1 MSERGFGFRPEDP
14 DDGDSSSDSPQNPA
28 QGSGAG
34 GGAGDVPG
42 GGSGGFPGIPG
53 MPGMPGM
60 PEGFPFNLT
69 GPGGQPMDI
78 GAALQQL
85 GQLLSWQGGPVNW
98 DLARQ
103 AARQLVA
110 AQGDDPSVGPSG
122 SDAVREAIRL
132 ADLWLDGATGF
143 PAATTSVQA
152 WSRAEW
158 VEGTLDGWK
167 RLVEPVAE
175 QVVASMG
182 NALPAEAAAMAGPL
196 VGVMRQLGMSLWGA
210 QVGQGL
216 GHLATEVIGVTDIG
230 IPLTDAGHVAMLPR
244 NIAAFGEG
252 LGVDESDVRLYLALR
267 EAARHRL
274 HAHAPWLRGHVISLV
289 ESFAR
294 GITIDTSRIE
304 SAVSELDPTRPE
316 ALQQAFESGLFEP
329 ERTPE
334 QQATLDRLEVALAT
348 IEGWTEDVVTQ
359 AALDRLPSADAL
371 REMVRRAR
379 AAGGPAE
386 DTFATLVGLEMRPRR
401 ARDAANLFAV
411 LRTQQGTDARDGVWG
426 HPDLMPDATDLD
438 DPLGYAERRGNP
450 LEIEDE

>member
-1 MSERGFGFRPEDP
+1 MSTNPFGFRP
-14 DDGDSSSDSPQNPA
+14 DDDDEPE
-28 QGSGAG
+28 GSTGGEGA
-34 GGAGDVPG
+34 
-42 GGSGGFPGIPG
+42 SGQGFPGIPG
-53 MPGMPGM
+53 LPGMAG
-60 PEGFPFNLT
+60 GLPFNLT
-69 GPGGQPMDI
+69 GPDGQPLDI

-98 DLARQ
+98 DLASQ
-103 AARQLVA
+103 AARQTVA
-110 AQGDDPSVGPSG
+110 AQPDPSVGSR
-122 SDAVREAIRL
+122 DATAVTEAVRL
-132 ADLWLDGATGF
+132 ADLWLDSATDM
-143 PAATTSVQA
+143 PSATSAVHA

-158 VEGTLDGWK
+158 IEGTLAGWK

-196 VGVMRQLGMSLWGA
+196 VGVLRQVGMSLWGA

-230 IPLTDAGHVAMLPR
+230 IPLTEAGRVALVPR
-244 NIAAFGEG
+244 NITEFGAG
-252 LGVDESDVRLYLALR
+252 LGLDDSDVRIYLAMR

-274 HAHAPWLRGHVISLV
+274 HAHAPWLSGHVISLV
-289 ESFAR
+289 EAFAR
-294 GITIDTSRIE
+294 GITIDTSRLE
-304 SAVSELDPTRPE
+304 SAMRDLDPSQPE

-329 ERTPE
+329 ERTPQ

-348 IEGWTEDVVTQ
+348 IEGWVDDVVTQ
-359 AALDRLPSADAL
+359 AAEGRLPAAEAL
-371 REMVRRAR
+371 RETVRRAR

-401 ARDAANLFAV
+401 ARDAANLFAI
-411 LRTQQGTDARDGVWG
+411 LRTQQGTDARDAVWG
-426 HPDLMPDATDLD
+426 HPDLMPDAADLD

-450 LEIEDE
+450 LELPPEG

>member
-1 MSERGFGFRPEDP
+1 MGNSSFGFSDDDP
-14 DDGDSSSDSPQNPA
+14 DETDSSSEPSGIPPEGQGA
-28 QGSGAG
+28 GAGQGSGQG
-34 GGAGDVPG
+34 PI
-42 GGSGGFPGIPG
+42 GFPGFGG
-53 MPGMPGM
+53 MPD
-60 PEGFPFNLT
+60 GFPFNLT

-110 AQGDDPSVGPSG
+110 AEGDDPSVSS
-122 SDAVREAIRL
+122 SDAEAIREAIRL
-132 ADLWLDGATGF
+132 GDLWLDSATDF
-143 PAATTSVQA
+143 PAATSSVQA

-158 VEGTLDGWK
+158 VEGTIDGWS

-196 VGVMRQLGMSLWGA
+196 VGVMRQVGMSLWGA

-230 IPLTDAGHVAMLPR
+230 IPLTEAGQVAMLPR
-244 NIAAFGEG
+244 NVAAFGEG
-252 LGVDESDVRLYLALR
+252 LGVDEADVRLYLALR

-274 HAHAPWLRGHVISLV
+274 HAHAPWLRGHVINLV
-289 ESFAR
+289 EGFAR

-304 SAVSELDPTRPE
+304 SAVTDLDPTKPE
-316 ALQQAFESGLFEP
+316 ALQQALESGLFEP

-348 IEGWTEDVVTQ
+348 IEGWVEDVVTQ
-359 AALDRLPSADAL
+359 AADGRLPSADAL

-401 ARDAANLFAV
+401 ARDAANLFAI
-411 LRTQQGTDARDGVWG
+411 LRTQQGIDARDAVWG
-426 HPDLMPDATDLD
+426 HPDLMPDASDLD
-438 DPLGYAERRGNP
+438 DPLGYSERRGNP
-450 LEIEDE
+450 LELGE

>member
-1 MSERGFGFRPEDP
+1 MSDSSFGFRPDDPEDP
-14 DDGDSSSDSPQNPA
+14 DSSG
-28 QGSGAG
+28 GSAG
-34 GGAGDVPG
+34 SE
-42 GGSGGFPGIPG
+42 GGSGGPSGGMPPIPG
-53 MPGMPGM
+53 FPGM
-60 PEGFPFNLT
+60 PEGFPGGLPFNLT
-69 GPGGQPMDI
+69 GPGGQPLDI

-103 AARQLVA
+103 AARSTVA
-110 AQGDDPSVGPSG
+110 TESDPSVTS
-122 SDAVREAIRL
+122 SERDAVVDAIRL
-132 ADLWLDGATGF
+132 ADLWLDGATDF
-143 PAATTSVQA
+143 PTATSSVRA

-158 VEGTLDGWK
+158 IEGTVEGWK
-167 RLVEPVAE
+167 LLVEPVAE

-196 VGVMRQLGMSLWGA
+196 VGVIRQLGMSLWGA

-230 IPLTDAGHVAMLPR
+230 IPLTDPGQVALLPR
-244 NIAAFGEG
+244 NIAEFGEG
-252 LGVDESDVRLYLALR
+252 LGVEASDVRLYLALR

-289 ESFAR
+289 EAFAR
-294 GITIDTSRIE
+294 GITIDTSGIE
-304 SAVSELDPTRPE
+304 SAVRDLDPTRPE

-348 IEGWTEDVVTQ
+348 IEGWVDDVVTQ
-359 AALDRLPSADAL
+359 AAEGRLPSADAL
-371 REMVRRAR
+371 RETVRRAR

-401 ARDAANLFAV
+401 ARDASNLFAI
-411 LRTQQGTDARDGVWG
+411 LRTQQGTEARDAVWG
-426 HPDLMPDATDLD
+426 HPDLLPDATDLD

-450 LEIEDE
+450 LELPDDS

>member
-1 MSERGFGFRPEDP
+1 MSTNPFGFRP
-14 DDGDSSSDSPQNPA
+14 DDDDEPE
-28 QGSGAG
+28 GSTGGEGA
-34 GGAGDVPG
+34 
-42 GGSGGFPGIPG
+42 SGQGFPGIPG
-53 MPGMPGM
+53 LPGMAG
-60 PEGFPFNLT
+60 GLPFNLT
-69 GPGGQPMDI
+69 GPDGQPLDI

-98 DLARQ
+98 DLASQ
-103 AARQLVA
+103 AARQTVA
-110 AQGDDPSVGPSG
+110 AQPDPSVGSR
-122 SDAVREAIRL
+122 DATAVTEAVRL
-132 ADLWLDGATGF
+132 ADLWLDSATDM
-143 PAATTSVQA
+143 PSATSAVHA

-158 VEGTLDGWK
+158 IEGTLAGWK

-196 VGVMRQLGMSLWGA
+196 VGVLRQVGMSLWGA

-230 IPLTDAGHVAMLPR
+230 IPLTEAGRVALVPR
-244 NIAAFGEG
+244 NITEFGAG
-252 LGVDESDVRLYLALR
+252 LGLDDSDVRIYLAMR

-274 HAHAPWLRGHVISLV
+274 HAHAPWLSGHVISLV
-289 ESFAR
+289 EAFAR
-294 GITIDTSRIE
+294 GITIDTSRLE
-304 SAVSELDPTRPE
+304 SAMRDLDPSQPE

-329 ERTPE
+329 ERTPQ

-348 IEGWTEDVVTQ
+348 IEGWVDDVVTQ
-359 AALDRLPSADAL
+359 AAEGRLPAAEAL
-371 REMVRRAR
+371 RETVRRAR

-401 ARDAANLFAV
+401 ARDAANLFAI
-411 LRTQQGTDARDGVWG
+411 LRTQQGTEARDAVWG
-426 HPDLMPDATDLD
+426 HPDLMPDAADLD

-450 LEIEDE
+450 LELPPEG

>member
-1 MSERGFGFRPEDP
+1 M
-14 DDGDSSSDSPQNPA
+14 
-28 QGSGAG
+28 
-34 GGAGDVPG
+34 
-42 GGSGGFPGIPG
+42 
-53 MPGMPGM
+53 
-60 PEGFPFNLT
+60 
-69 GPGGQPMDI
+69 
-78 GAALQQL
+78 
-85 GQLLSWQGGPVNW
+85 
-98 DLARQ
+98 
-103 AARQLVA
+103 
-110 AQGDDPSVGPSG
+110 
-122 SDAVREAIRL
+122 REAIRL
-132 ADLWLDGATGF
+132 ADLWLDEATGF
-143 PAATTSVQA
+143 PAAATSVQA

-158 VEGTLDGWK
+158 VEGTIDGWT

-230 IPLTDAGHVAMLPR
+230 IPLTEAGQVAMLPR

-274 HAHAPWLRGHVISLV
+274 HAHAPWLRGHVINLV
-289 ESFAR
+289 EGFAR

-304 SAVSELDPTRPE
+304 SAVSDLDPTKPE

-334 QQATLDRLEVALAT
+334 QQATLDRLEVALAA
-348 IEGWTEDVVTQ
+348 IEGWTDDVVTQ
-359 AALDRLPSADAL
+359 AAQERLPSAEAL

-401 ARDAANLFAV
+401 ARDAANLFAI
-411 LRTQQGTDARDGVWG
+411 LRTQQGNDSRDAVWG

>member
-1 MSERGFGFRPEDP
+1 MSTNPFGFRP
-14 DDGDSSSDSPQNPA
+14 DDDDEPE
-28 QGSGAG
+28 GSTGGEGA
-34 GGAGDVPG
+34 
-42 GGSGGFPGIPG
+42 SGQGFPGIPG
-53 MPGMPGM
+53 LPGMAG
-60 PEGFPFNLT
+60 GLPFNLT
-69 GPGGQPMDI
+69 GPDGQPLDI

-98 DLARQ
+98 DLASQ
-103 AARQLVA
+103 AARQTVA
-110 AQGDDPSVGPSG
+110 AQPDPSVGSR
-122 SDAVREAIRL
+122 DAAAVTEAVRL
-132 ADLWLDGATGF
+132 ADLWLDSATDM
-143 PAATTSVQA
+143 PSATSAVHA

-158 VEGTLDGWK
+158 IEGTLAGWK

-196 VGVMRQLGMSLWGA
+196 VGVLRQVGMSLWGA

-230 IPLTDAGHVAMLPR
+230 IPLTEAGRVALVPR
-244 NIAAFGEG
+244 NITEFGAG
-252 LGVDESDVRLYLALR
+252 LGLDDSDVRIYLAMR

-274 HAHAPWLRGHVISLV
+274 HAHAPWLSGHVISLV
-289 ESFAR
+289 EAFAR
-294 GITIDTSRIE
+294 GITIDTSRLE
-304 SAVSELDPTRPE
+304 SAMRDLDPSQPE

-329 ERTPE
+329 ERTPQ

-348 IEGWTEDVVTQ
+348 IEGWVDDVVTQ
-359 AALDRLPSADAL
+359 AAEGRLPAAEAL
-371 REMVRRAR
+371 RETVRRAR

-401 ARDAANLFAV
+401 ARDAANLFAI
-411 LRTQQGTDARDGVWG
+411 LRTQQGTDARDAVWG
-426 HPDLMPDATDLD
+426 HPDLMPDAADLD

-450 LEIEDE
+450 LELPPEG

>member
-1 MSERGFGFRPEDP
+1 MSTNPFGFRP
-14 DDGDSSSDSPQNPA
+14 DDDDEPE
-28 QGSGAG
+28 GSTGGEGA
-34 GGAGDVPG
+34 
-42 GGSGGFPGIPG
+42 SGQGFPGIPG
-53 MPGMPGM
+53 LPGMAG
-60 PEGFPFNLT
+60 GLPFNLT
-69 GPGGQPMDI
+69 GPDGQPLDI

-98 DLARQ
+98 DLASQ
-103 AARQLVA
+103 AARQTVA
-110 AQGDDPSVGPSG
+110 AQPDPSVGTR
-122 SDAVREAIRL
+122 DATAVTEAVRL
-132 ADLWLDGATGF
+132 ADLWLDSATDM
-143 PAATTSVQA
+143 PSATSAVHA

-158 VEGTLDGWK
+158 IEGTLAGWK

-196 VGVMRQLGMSLWGA
+196 VGVLRQVGMSLWGA

-230 IPLTDAGHVAMLPR
+230 IPLTEAGRVALVPR
-244 NIAAFGEG
+244 NITEFGAG
-252 LGVDESDVRLYLALR
+252 LGLDDSDVRIYLAMR

-274 HAHAPWLRGHVISLV
+274 HAHAPWLSGHVISLV
-289 ESFAR
+289 EAFAR
-294 GITIDTSRIE
+294 GITIDTSRLE
-304 SAVSELDPTRPE
+304 SAMRDLDPSQPE

-329 ERTPE
+329 ERTPQ

-348 IEGWTEDVVTQ
+348 IEGWVDDVVTQ
-359 AALDRLPSADAL
+359 AAEGRLPAAEAL
-371 REMVRRAR
+371 RETVRRAR

-401 ARDAANLFAV
+401 ARDAANLFAI
-411 LRTQQGTDARDGVWG
+411 LRTQQGTEARDAVWG
-426 HPDLMPDATDLD
+426 HPDLMPDAADLD

-450 LEIEDE
+450 LELPPEG

>member
-1 MSERGFGFRPEDP
+1 MSDVPFGFRP
-14 DDGDSSSDSPQNPA
+14 DDDEPEGTPE
-28 QGSGAG
+28 G
-34 GGAGDVPG
+34 GGKQ
-42 GGSGGFPGIPG
+42 PGIPG
-53 MPGMPGM
+53 MPGMPNM

-98 DLARQ
+98 DLAQQ
-103 AARQLVA
+103 AARQTVA
-110 AQGDDPSVGPSG
+110 GQPDPSVSS
-122 SDAVREAIRL
+122 SDRAGVTEAIRL
-132 ADLWLDGATGF
+132 ADLWLDGATDF
-143 PAATTSVQA
+143 PAATRSVKA

-158 VEGTLDGWK
+158 IEGTLPGWK
-167 RLVEPVAE
+167 KLVEPVAE
-175 QVVASMG
+175 QVVTAMG
-182 NALPAEAAAMAGPL
+182 QAIPAEAAAMAGPL
-196 VGVMRQLGMSLWGA
+196 VGVMRQVGMSLWGA

-230 IPLTDAGHVAMLPR
+230 IPLTEPGQVAMLPR
-244 NIAAFGEG
+244 NVAAFGEG
-252 LGVDESDVRLYLALR
+252 LGLEATDIRLYLALR

-289 ESFAR
+289 EAFAR
-294 GITIDTSRIE
+294 GITIDTSRLE
-304 SAVSELDPTRPE
+304 SAVRDLDPSKPE
-316 ALQQAFESGLFEP
+316 ALQEAFESGLFEP
-329 ERTPE
+329 QRTPE

-348 IEGWTEDVVTQ
+348 IEGWVDDVVTQ
-359 AALDRLPSADAL
+359 AAEGRLPAAEAL
-371 REMVRRAR
+371 RESVRRAR

-401 ARDAANLFAV
+401 ARDASNLFAI
-411 LRTQQGTDARDGVWG
+411 LRTQQGAEARDGVWG

-450 LEIEDE
+450 LELPPDA

>member
-1 MSERGFGFRPEDP
+1 MSTNPFGFRP
-14 DDGDSSSDSPQNPA
+14 DDDDEPE
-28 QGSGAG
+28 GSTGGEGA
-34 GGAGDVPG
+34 
-42 GGSGGFPGIPG
+42 SGQGFPGIPG
-53 MPGMPGM
+53 LPGMAG
-60 PEGFPFNLT
+60 GLPFNLT
-69 GPGGQPMDI
+69 GPDGQPLDI

-98 DLARQ
+98 DLASQ
-103 AARQLVA
+103 AARQTVA
-110 AQGDDPSVGPSG
+110 AQPDPSVGSR
-122 SDAVREAIRL
+122 DATAVTEAVRL
-132 ADLWLDGATGF
+132 ADLWLDSATDM
-143 PAATTSVQA
+143 PSATSAVHA

-158 VEGTLDGWK
+158 IEGTLPGWK

-196 VGVMRQLGMSLWGA
+196 VGVLRQVGMSLWGA

-230 IPLTDAGHVAMLPR
+230 IPLTEAGRVALVPR
-244 NIAAFGEG
+244 NITEFGAG
-252 LGVDESDVRLYLALR
+252 LGLDDSDVRIYLAMR

-274 HAHAPWLRGHVISLV
+274 HAHAPWLSGHVISLV
-289 ESFAR
+289 EAFAR
-294 GITIDTSRIE
+294 GITIDTSRLE
-304 SAVSELDPTRPE
+304 SAMRDLDPSQPE

-329 ERTPE
+329 ERTPQ

-348 IEGWTEDVVTQ
+348 IEGWVDDVVTQ
-359 AALDRLPSADAL
+359 AAEGRLPAAEAL
-371 REMVRRAR
+371 RETVRRAR

-401 ARDAANLFAV
+401 ARDAANLFAI
-411 LRTQQGTDARDGVWG
+411 LRTQQGTEARDAVWG
-426 HPDLMPDATDLD
+426 HPDLMPDAADLD

-450 LEIEDE
+450 LELPPEG

>member
-1 MSERGFGFRPEDP
+1 MSDSGFGFRPEDP
-14 DDGDSSSDSPQNPA
+14 EDPERSRDGETS
-28 QGSGAG
+28 G
-34 GGAGDVPG
+34 GGSVDPSGGSAGVPGFPGVPG
-42 GGSGGFPGIPG
+42 GF
-53 MPGMPGM
+53 PGM

-103 AARQLVA
+103 AARSTAA
-110 AQGDDPSVGPSG
+110 AQSDPSVTS
-122 SDAVREAIRL
+122 SQRDAVVDAIRL
-132 ADLWLDGATGF
+132 ADLWLDQATDF
-143 PAATTSVQA
+143 PTATSSVRA

-158 VEGTLDGWK
+158 IEGTVDGWK
-167 RLVEPVAE
+167 LLVEPVAE

-182 NALPAEAAAMAGPL
+182 KALPAEAAAMAGPL

-216 GHLATEVIGVTDIG
+216 GHLSTEVIGVTDIG
-230 IPLTDAGHVAMLPR
+230 IPLTEAGQVAMIPH

-252 LGVDESDVRLYLALR
+252 LGVPDSDVRLYLALR

-289 ESFAR
+289 EAFAR

-304 SAVSELDPTRPE
+304 SAVRDLDPTQPE

-348 IEGWTEDVVTQ
+348 IEGWVDDVVTQ
-359 AALDRLPSADAL
+359 AAEGRLPSADAL
-371 REMVRRAR
+371 RETVRRAR

-401 ARDAANLFAV
+401 ARDASNLFAI
-411 LRTQQGTDARDGVWG
+411 LRTQQGAEARDAVWG

-450 LEIEDE
+450 LELPDEG

>member
-1 MSERGFGFRPEDP
+1 MSTNPFGFRP
-14 DDGDSSSDSPQNPA
+14 DDDDEPE
-28 QGSGAG
+28 GSTGGEGA
-34 GGAGDVPG
+34 
-42 GGSGGFPGIPG
+42 SGQGFPGIPG
-53 MPGMPGM
+53 LPGMAG
-60 PEGFPFNLT
+60 GLPFNLT
-69 GPGGQPMDI
+69 GPDGQPLDI

-98 DLARQ
+98 DLASQ
-103 AARQLVA
+103 AARQTVA
-110 AQGDDPSVGPSG
+110 AQPDPSVGSR
-122 SDAVREAIRL
+122 DAAAVTEAVRL
-132 ADLWLDGATGF
+132 ADLWLDSATDM
-143 PAATTSVQA
+143 PSATSAVHA

-158 VEGTLDGWK
+158 IEGTLAGWK

-196 VGVMRQLGMSLWGA
+196 VGVLRQVGMSLWGA

-230 IPLTDAGHVAMLPR
+230 IPLTEAGRVALVPR
-244 NIAAFGEG
+244 NITEFGAG
-252 LGVDESDVRLYLALR
+252 LGLDDSDVRIYLAMR

-274 HAHAPWLRGHVISLV
+274 HAHAPWLSGHVISLV
-289 ESFAR
+289 EAFAR
-294 GITIDTSRIE
+294 GITIDTSRLE
-304 SAVSELDPTRPE
+304 SAMRDLDPSQPE

-329 ERTPE
+329 ERTPQ

-348 IEGWTEDVVTQ
+348 IEGWVDDVVTQ
-359 AALDRLPSADAL
+359 AAEGRLPAAEAL
-371 REMVRRAR
+371 RETVRRAR

-401 ARDAANLFAV
+401 ARDAANLFAI
-411 LRTQQGTDARDGVWG
+411 LRTQQGTEARDAVWG
-426 HPDLMPDATDLD
+426 HPDLMPDAADLD

-450 LEIEDE
+450 LELPPEG